1 MLFLVINLVPLVSLF
16 VILTTD
22 VDSYCG
28 WWPAGRD
35 QIWSLFLHCG
45 LPVLLLQSG
54 HSMEVCWLG
63 ASEGSHCRLWASL
76 SISYIWNKMLLNS
89 FLCFDVGLHCKAQ
102 QMIFFSHTVS
112 CRLEFIITI
121 CLLLLLKHSFFH
133 SFLLSPNVS
142 FCRSQT
148 GVHIF
153 TKRPKSRNGSNLSPD
168 DVVTYL
174 GKHSRA
180 LLLYLEH
187 LVLEEKIQVQM
198 DLLISSW
205 RPMWPGGF
213 RVNKSI
219 QP

>member
-1 MLFLVINLVPLVSLF
+1 MSLF
-16 VILTTD
+16 HEFKTCNFVRSIFQFFFFL
-22 VDSYCG
+22 
-28 WWPAGRD
+28 D
-35 QIWSLFLHCG
+35 Q
-45 LPVLLLQSG
+45 PVWVSVTSG
-54 HSMEVCWLG
+54 TKCYL
-63 ASEGSHCRLWASL
+63 R
-76 SISYIWNKMLLNS
+76 NT

-112 CRLEFIITI
+112 CWLEFIITF

-198 DLLISSW
+198 DSLISSW

-213 RVNKSI
+213 RVSKSI
-219 QP
+219 QPRSQCSWWKQKLCCCCCSLLYLCW